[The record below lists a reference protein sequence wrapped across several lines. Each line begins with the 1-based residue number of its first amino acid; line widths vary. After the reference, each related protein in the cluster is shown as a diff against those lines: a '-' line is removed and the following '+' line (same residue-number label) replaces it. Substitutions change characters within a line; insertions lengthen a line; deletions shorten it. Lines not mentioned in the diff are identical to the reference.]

1 MLRDC
6 PHHCQTDEVLGHTF
20 VDGLDDA
27 SKMNLDSAC
36 SGSCMARPYSE
47 IQILLNNFTANDN
60 NWQGEGDS
68 RKVVKQKSAGLLE
81 LDEVSAMRADI
92 AKLANQMTR
101 MTMQQPQ
108 AMQHVQQMDICSE
121 LCGDSHMSNM
131 CPTNPES
138 IYYVGQRNRG
148 PPNQHAQYGNS
159 YNPNWR
165 NHPNFSWGGISRI
178 RISIDPKGISISLKD
193 HPNKWKKQLRTDF
206 RNIERQMGQLA
217 TTQNTRLAG
226 ASPSDTEKNPQ
237 VNAVT
242 LRNGMELEEM
252 PKKKKDKPIP
262 EGELIPKVTQEQKN
276 ATEVSEP
283 VEAPRP
289 PPPFPQRLKKKNDD
303 RMFTKFL
310 SMLSQVQLNIPLVDV
325 LWEIPSF
332 TIPVRIGNVDVGH
345 ALCDLGASI
354 NLMPLSL
361 FKQLGLGAPRP
372 TTVMLQLADR
382 SIAHPEEVIED
393 VLLQIGKFIFPAD
406 FIILDYEADELIQ
419 IILGRPLLATGD
431 TIIKVREG
439 KMILR
444 VDDEE
449 AVFNIYRAIQLPR
462 HYEELSMI
470 SAVEADEQIRYPSVY
485 IDDSLE
491 KALMLLDN
499 LGADEELE
507 EMIHVLDTSCA
518 YLQGIHPFEP
528 LNRPEG
534 PPPRPSIEE
543 DPKLELKPLPPHL
556 QYAYLGDSD
565 TLTVIVSSDL
575 SKLQEEKLLR
585 VLREHKRAFGWTM
598 SDIKG
603 ISPAFYMH
611 KILMEDGHKPSV
623 EQQRRLNPIM
633 KEVVRKE
640 VIKWLDV
647 GIVFPISDS
656 KWVSPVQCVPKK
668 GGMTVVV
675 NDNNDLI
682 PTRTVTGWRIC
693 IDYRKLNNATRKD
706 HFLLPFIDQMLDRLA
721 GWEYYCFL
729 YDYSGYNQIA
739 IAPEDQE
746 KTTFT
751 CPYGTYAFKRMPFGL
766 CNTPVTFQRCM
777 MAIFTDMVERF
788 AEVFMDDFSVFGCSF
803 DNCLMN
809 LDKVSKDGLQ
819 VDKVKVEAIE
829 KLPPPIS
836 VKGIR
841 SFLGYAGF
849 YRRFIKDFSKISS
862 PLCRL
867 LEKDVAFKFDDSC
880 LKAFEKLKERLVTA
894 PIIIAPDWEQP
905 FELMCD
911 TSDVVVGVVL
921 GQRRNKIFHSIYY
934 ASKTLN
940 PAQMNYTVTEK
951 ELLAVVWVFY
961 KFRSYLVGTKVTV
974 YTDHSAIRYLFKKKD
989 AKPRLIRWVL
999 LLQEFDLEIRD
1010 RKEIENQVADHL
1022 SRLENRNH
1030 VAEGDAIK
1038 ETFPDEQL
1046 LAITSS
1052 TVPWYADYVNFIVS
1066 GVTPPELTPDNRRR
1080 FLHDVR
1086 LYMWDEPFLYR
1097 LCADQLV
1104 RRCVPEEEMCDKC
1117 QRTRTITKKHEM
1129 PLQNILVVELFDV
1142 WGIDFMGPFPYSNGH
1157 RYIMVGVDYV
1167 SKWVEATA
1175 LPSNDAKVVVS
1186 FVKKHIF
1193 TRFGTPRVL
1202 ISDGGMNFCNKLLNN
1217 VLAKYGVKHKVSTAY
1232 HSQTS
1237 GQVVVSNREI
1247 KQILE
1252 KMVSANRKD
1261 CAGKL
1266 DDALWAYRTA
1276 YKTPIGASLYRLVY
1290 GKACHLPVELEHK
1303 AYWAIKKLNMDG
1315 HLAGEKRLL
1324 QLDELEEFRLHAYEN
1339 AKLYKEKTKR
1349 WHDKHI
1355 QYQEFEPGQEVMLF
1369 NSRLKLF
1376 PGKLKSRW
1384 SGPFVVV
1391 SVKPH
1396 GAVELRDKSSNGT
1409 FLVNGDEGQVKGP
1422 STRSKVGDN
1431 KCKNKCPGAHFAPPS
1446 RRSIMAPMKKCQAT
1460 GPSSSRQRA
1469 APARSY
1475 DSNKFVSLEAHT
1487 RFTEKAAKKAIAERG
1502 INIKKVKERC
1512 PHMFNELMERGLQA
1526 FIDELGEANVIVVR
1540 EFYANLPEHV
1550 NHVVTVRRKAV
1561 DASIEVIRTAF

>member
-1 MLRDC
+1 
-6 PHHCQTDEVLGHTF
+6 
-20 VDGLDDA
+20 
-27 SKMNLDSAC
+27 
-36 SGSCMARPYSE
+36 
-47 IQILLNNFTANDN
+47 
-60 NWQGEGDS
+60 
-68 RKVVKQKSAGLLE
+68 
-81 LDEVSAMRADI
+81 
-92 AKLANQMTR
+92 
-101 MTMQQPQ
+101 
-108 AMQHVQQMDICSE
+108 
-121 LCGDSHMSNM
+121 
-131 CPTNPES
+131 
-138 IYYVGQRNRG
+138 
-148 PPNQHAQYGNS
+148 
-159 YNPNWR
+159 
-165 NHPNFSWGGISRI
+165 
-178 RISIDPKGISISLKD
+178 
-193 HPNKWKKQLRTDF
+193 
-206 RNIERQMGQLA
+206 MGQLA
-217 TTQNTRLAG
+217 TTQNTRLSG

-242 LRNGMELEEM
+242 LRNGGELEEM

-262 EGELIPKVTQEQKN
+262 GGELIPKVTQEQKN

-382 SIAHPEEVIED
+382 SIAHPGEVIED

-406 FIILDYEADELIQ
+406 FIILDYEADELVP
-419 IILGRPLLATGD
+419 IILGQPLLATGD

-575 SKLQEEKLLR
+575 
-585 VLREHKRAFGWTM
+585 
-598 SDIKG
+598 
-603 ISPAFYMH
+603 
-611 KILMEDGHKPSV
+611 
-623 EQQRRLNPIM
+623 
-633 KEVVRKE
+633 
-640 VIKWLDV
+640 
-647 GIVFPISDS
+647 
-656 KWVSPVQCVPKK
+656 
-668 GGMTVVV
+668 
-675 NDNNDLI
+675 
-682 PTRTVTGWRIC
+682 
-693 IDYRKLNNATRKD
+693 
-706 HFLLPFIDQMLDRLA
+706 
-721 GWEYYCFL
+721 
-729 YDYSGYNQIA
+729 
-739 IAPEDQE
+739 
-746 KTTFT
+746 
-751 CPYGTYAFKRMPFGL
+751 
-766 CNTPVTFQRCM
+766 
-777 MAIFTDMVERF
+777 
-788 AEVFMDDFSVFGCSF
+788 
-803 DNCLMN
+803 
-809 LDKVSKDGLQ
+809 
-819 VDKVKVEAIE
+819 
-829 KLPPPIS
+829 
-836 VKGIR
+836 
-841 SFLGYAGF
+841 
-849 YRRFIKDFSKISS
+849 
-862 PLCRL
+862 L

-911 TSDVVVGVVL
+911 TSDVAVGVVL

-989 AKPRLIRWVL
+989 AKSRLIRWVL

-1104 RRCVPEEEMCDKC
+1104 RRCVPEEEMSVILHSCHASSYGGHHGGDRTTQKVLQLGFYWPKLFRDAHIFVKMCDKC
-1117 QRTRTITKKHEM
+1117 QRTGTITKKHEM

-1142 WGIDFMGPFPYSNGH
+1142 WGIDFMGPFTYSNGH

-1202 ISDGGMNFCNKLLNN
+1202 ISDGGMHFCNKLLNN

-1266 DDALWAYRTA
+1266 EDALWAYRTA

-1339 AKLYKEKTKR
+1339 AK
-1349 WHDKHI
+1349 
-1355 QYQEFEPGQEVMLF
+1355 F
-1369 NSRLKLF
+1369 
-1376 PGKLKSRW
+1376 
-1384 SGPFVVV
+1384 
-1391 SVKPH
+1391 VKPH
-1396 GAVELRDKSSNGT
+1396 GAVELRDKRSNGT
-1409 FLVNGDEGQVKGP
+1409 FLVNDFKFLVVFYAINVVVFCDLGFKLG
-1422 STRSKVGDN
+1422 
-1431 KCKNKCPGAHFAPPS
+1431 
-1446 RRSIMAPMKKCQAT
+1446 IMAPMKKRQAT